1 MNDFLRVIGIRKA
14 TATFAVVA
22 ALTLAFA
29 TGVSDGRRHRREDIV
44 VPPPAPAAAPAPPPV
59 EEDRFK
65 LYLTGIV
72 GYSWAKG
79 EAGGQTTCPGCVVN
93 VASKNSGDDWDN
105 TVFGAGVLGFDSDL
119 GPVGLRV
126 EMEGQG
132 GRNYKFKTDGPT
144 FSIEDDDA
152 VLAGDY
158 KVDVENWGMFW
169 NVFLDIP
176 ITDAFDLYMGGGVGF
191 AVTNMDVSQS
201 PTGFSDTSHDDLN
214 FAWQVGTGMAYDVA
228 EWLTLDLGYRYVDFG
243 QVGRQSGLPAQRRL
257 RAGPHLARSD
267 PRSSNQL
274 LLVLAERPRASAEL
288 TISPASR
295 PLRSSGGSRAL
306 FCP

>member
-14 TATFAVVA
+14 TAAFAVVA

-29 TGVSDGRRHRREDIV
+29 AGVAMADDIGGEDIV
-44 VPPPAPAAAPAPPPV
+44 VPPPAPAPAAAPAPPPV
-59 EEDRFK
+59 EDDRFK

-79 EAGGQTTCPGCVVN
+79 EAGGQATCPGCVTN
-93 VASKNSGDDWDN
+93 IANKNSGDDWDN
-105 TVFGAGVLGFDSDL
+105 TVFGAGALGFDSDL

-132 GRNYKFKTDGPT
+132 GRDYDFKTDGPT
-144 FSIEDDDA
+144 FVDIEPLEPVDSL
-152 VLAGDY
+152 LAGDY
-158 KVDVENWGMFW
+158 KVDIENWGMFW
-169 NVFLDIP
+169 NVFLDLP
-176 ITDAFDLYMGGGVGF
+176 ITDAFDLYLGGGVGF
-191 AVTNMDVSQS
+191 AVSNMKVRQS

-243 QVGRQSGLPAQRRL
+243 QLDIN
-257 RAGPHLARSD
+257 LAFPLGGD
-267 PRSSNQL
+267 Y
-274 LLVLAERPRASAEL
+274 EL
-288 TISPASR
+288 DLTSHDLILGVRINYYS
-295 PLRSSGGSRAL
+295 
-306 FCP
+306 F